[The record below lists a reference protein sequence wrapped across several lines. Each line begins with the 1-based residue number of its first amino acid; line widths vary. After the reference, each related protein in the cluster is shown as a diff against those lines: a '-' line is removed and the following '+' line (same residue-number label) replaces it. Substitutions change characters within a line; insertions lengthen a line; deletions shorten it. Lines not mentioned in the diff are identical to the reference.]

1 MRIQIRRNPN
11 LYRKYPFYSNL
22 RESPVIYADDSPDV
36 VKKKRELAINNA
48 KALREVKNG
57 KFDDIVATLELFNGQ
72 LSLNDVLNQDI
83 PILNELKEAKMRLN
97 NNLAKE
103 REKEAERRQRR
114 K

>member
-1 MRIQIRRNPN
+1 M
-11 LYRKYPFYSNL
+11 
-22 RESPVIYADDSPDV
+22 
-36 VKKKRELAINNA
+36 KKKRELAISNA

>member
-1 MRIQIRRNPN
+1 M
-11 LYRKYPFYSNL
+11 
-22 RESPVIYADDSPDV
+22 
-36 VKKKRELAINNA
+36 KKKRELAINNA